1 MVGEVG
7 LVGVDRSDRDQLQTY
22 VTYLLQQTMKGGL
35 ANPRHGIQPRCRRY
49 VQFIELSCFCRIHW
63 GCIARHTLY
72 NKATIQRMGM
82 LTPGAR
88 C

>member
-72 NKATIQRMGM
+72 NKLPYKVWG
-82 LTPGAR
+82 